1 MKLFEL
7 RPKENLP
14 KSNDPWEKHYD
25 CCFGLIIRAE
35 TESEA
40 RNIAHENAGYERG
53 SDHYYDLEDDDDDEL
68 ADKVKPFCYYAWL
81 DEMYST
87 CTELKNDGK
96 AGMIIK
102 DVAYG

>member
-14 KSNDPWEKHYD
+14 KGDNPWEKHYD
-25 CCFGLIIRAE
+25 CCFGFIIRAE

-40 RNIAHENAGYERG
+40 RNFAHENAGYERG
-53 SDHYYDLEDDDDDEL
+53 YDYYYDPEDDDET

-81 DEMYST
+81 DERYST
-87 CTELKNDGK
+87 CTELKSDGE
-96 AGMIIK
+96 AGMIIQ